1 MVTRSRLARTDPRRP
16 GGLGARALV
25 GLGALLAA
33 TASVGCHHDREVVVF
48 CAASLQPVLADTA
61 AAFGRDHP
69 GIRIRIEPSGS
80 LVAARKVTEL
90 GMRADLIAVADADL
104 IERML
109 IPGQSQFDIEF
120 AANEIVLA
128 HRDHSRYTDQVTGAN
143 WPEILL
149 RDGVRL
155 GCVDPNTAPI
165 GYRTRF
171 VWQLAGLA
179 ATGSEPGS
187 ERDLDRALSAH
198 CAAEHVVPDENELV
212 SLLEARAI
220 DYAFLYR
227 STAETHHL
235 KTTLLDP
242 AINLSRREL
251 AGHYAEAEVDVAIT
265 TTPGGGGVQHLH
277 GAPITYGI
285 TLLDGARQRA
295 AAIEFLAFLLGSTGH
310 RELEQKGFLP
320 LAPAPAHHIEA
331 VPSALRQFLVAAP

>member
-1 MVTRSRLARTDPRRP
+1 MVARSRPARTGPRRP

-25 GLGALLAA
+25 GLGALLVAV
-33 TASVGCHHDREVVVF
+33 ASVGCHRDREVVIF
-48 CAASLQPVLADTA
+48 CAASLQPVLTDA
-61 AAFGRDHP
+61 ATAFGRDHP
-69 GIRIRIEPSGS
+69 GVRIRIEPSGS

-90 GMRADLIAVADADL
+90 GMRADLIAVADDDL

-109 IPGQSQFDIEF
+109 IPGQAHFDIAF

-128 HRDHSRYTDQVTGAN
+128 HRDHSRFTDQVTGAN
-143 WPEILL
+143 WPEILQ
-149 RDGVRL
+149 RDRVRL
-155 GCVDPNTAPI
+155 GCVNPNTAPI

-171 VWQLAGLA
+171 VWQLAGLSA
-179 ATGSEPGS
+179 AGSAPAP

-242 AINLSRREL
+242 AVNLSRPEL
-251 AGHYAEAEVDVAIT
+251 ASHYAAAEVDVEIT
-265 TTPGGGGVQHLH
+265 ATPGGAGVQHLH
-277 GAPITYGI
+277 GAPITYGV
-285 TLLDGARQRA
+285 TLLDHARQRA
-295 AAIEFLAFLLGSTGH
+295 AAIDFLAFLLGPSG
-310 RELEQKGFLP
+310 RRQLEQKGFHP
-320 LAPAPAHHIEA
+320 LAPAPAHHLEA
-331 VPSALRQFLVAAP
+331 APAALRPLLVAAP